1 MRKDKLTRI
10 DKDFDKWLQKMAV
23 RRLVKGLDK
32 KLVSRARIT
41 KAILRHQGRK
51 SKMEEDI
58 ENAIF
63 E

>member
-1 MRKDKLTRI
+1 MRRDKLTRI
-10 DKDFDKWLQKMAV
+10 DKDFDKWLQRMAA
-23 RRLVKGLDK
+23 RRLAKGKDK
-32 KLVSRARIT
+32 KIASRARIT
-41 KAILRHQGRK
+41 KAILRHQGNK